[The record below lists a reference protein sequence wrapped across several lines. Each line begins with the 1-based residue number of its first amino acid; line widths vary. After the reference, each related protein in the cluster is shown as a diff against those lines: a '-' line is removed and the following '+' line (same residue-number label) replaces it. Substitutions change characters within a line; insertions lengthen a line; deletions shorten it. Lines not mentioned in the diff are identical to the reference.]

1 MNVSR
6 DCKVFK
12 VRLANGKIVET
23 AGVAQVTI
31 IFGSFHFVGK
41 FHLLDC
47 SVPLILGMDFLV
59 KVQPLVDFGKKQ
71 VAVVHKNIRY

>member
-1 MNVSR
+1 M
-6 DCKVFK
+6 FK

-59 KVQPLVDFGKKQ
+59 KVQPLIDFGKKQ

>member
-1 MNVSR
+1 M
-6 DCKVFK
+6 FPEI
-12 VRLANGKIVET
+12 VRRLRFVWQMVRIVET

-59 KVQPLVDFGKKQ
+59 KVQLLVDFGKKQ